1 VPEGNANKTKTS
13 VPPSNG
19 HKHHQHTALLQHIM
33 DEGNNINNKTSSHE
47 QKTQQSSIFACYAAS
62 FNCGANLEDS
72 LDTNDLLVANQNNTT
87 HSSSNNNKQNHP
99 ISNMRV
105 NRASVSRR
113 AEHLTSPRLR
123 SRSQEGLRR
132 SEQDEEEDRILDQLA
147 AAAEF
152 PNDHFVDSEHVD
164 TSRVREQQQQQTR
177 PASVKSSSGGGG
189 FHRRAMSDPFD
200 AQEESVFLDSSSAQ
214 IMEGCLATLP
224 RYPVQAQRNKNC
236 WSEPSVSIFHV
247 RGPVYFSDKKKVP
260 SEKYLMPARGADL
273 FLSETPVDFSLPS
286 Q

>member
-1 VPEGNANKTKTS
+1 
-13 VPPSNG
+13 
-19 HKHHQHTALLQHIM
+19 M
-33 DEGNNINNKTSSHE
+33 DEGNNNNNKTSS
-47 QKTQQSSIFACYAAS
+47 QQQQPQQSSIFACYAAS

-72 LDTNDLLVANQNNTT
+72 LDSNDLIVANTK
-87 HSSSNNNKQNHP
+87 SSSRSEN
-99 ISNMRV
+99 ISNMR
-105 NRASVSRR
+105 RASVSRR
-113 AEHLTSPRLR
+113 AEHLSSPRLR
-123 SRSQEGLRR
+123 SRSQEGLRT
-132 SEQDEEEDRILDQLA
+132 EQDEEEDRILDQLA
-147 AAAEF
+147 AEEF
-152 PNDHFVDSEHVD
+152 PIDHFVDSEHVD
-164 TSRVREQQQQQTR
+164 TSLVREHQTR
-177 PASVKSSSGGGG
+177 PDSVKSSSGSGG

-200 AQEESVFLDSSSAQ
+200 AQEIAEESAFLDKSAQ
-214 IMEGCLATLP
+214 IIASKKEGCLATLP